1 MHSNRSLPWIP
12 ILMYHRVV
20 PTISEPDPFGN
31 CISLHSFKSHL
42 RWLSRLGYASVSL
55 DAIAALAADP
65 EHRVAL
71 PKRAVA
77 ITFDDGYRDNHDY
90 AMPALAAHGFTAT
103 IFLVSGAIG
112 GDNEFDRANTPERVP
127 MLTAGQIQK
136 MHRAG
141 LTFGSHT
148 HSHPNLEELPCESAA
163 GEITTSREEIEA
175 VVQARVHHFSYPYT
189 RVNSYLENQVRE
201 AGYHSACAGVG
212 TPFKQF
218 RLSRIS
224 APQAHGP
231 ALVTV
236 MGNRHLKHLARKVV
250 PSAAESLADPRFA
263 AE

>member
-1 MHSNRSLPWIP
+1 MHSDRSLPWIP

-20 PTISEPDPFGN
+20 PSLLQPDPFGN
-31 CISLHSFKSHL
+31 CVVLRTFKSHL
-42 RWLSRLGYASVSL
+42 RWLRRLGYASVSL
-55 DAIAALAADP
+55 DVIAALASDP
-65 EHRVAL
+65 ERRAAL
-71 PKRAVA
+71 PKRVLA
-77 ITFDDGYRDNHDY
+77 ITFDDGYQDNYDH
-90 AMPALAAHGFTAT
+90 ALPALAEHGFTAT

-112 GDNEFDRANTPERVP
+112 ADNEFDRANTPERVP
-127 MLTAGQIQK
+127 MLTAGQIQT
-136 MHRAG
+136 MHGAG

-148 HSHPNLEELPCESAA
+148 RSHPNLEDLPGESAA
-163 GEITTSREEIEA
+163 REIASSRDEIEA
-175 VVQARVHHFSYPYT
+175 IVQAPVHHFAYPYT
-189 RVNSYLENQVRE
+189 RVNPRLEKEVRE

-224 APQAHGP
+224 VPRAHGP

-236 MGNRHLKHLARKVV
+236 MGNRHLRHLARKVV